1 MATVAFVISFFVISV
16 VSLLGL
22 SFTAF
27 SIYLFYLH
35 WRYSHIPGPKR
46 DSFFF
51 GNFALIQREREQGKI
66 LAEIFQDLHS
76 IHGPVVLIWALH
88 NPVISVSDPEIARK
102 LVVTLNLPKNPRI
115 YGHLSYPFGQRL
127 AGTGLIAQVDHDV
140 WQKRRSLLNPAYFH
154 RRYLMNLMTAFN
166 SSCDLFLAKMD
177 ELADGKTV
185 VNMAEEFARVTL
197 DVIGKVRQTLEYS
210 VRNGEL
216 CEEVRLR

>member
-1 MATVAFVISFFVISV
+1 MATVAFVICWLGISLS
-16 VSLLGL
+16 SLLGL
-22 SFTAF
+22 LITAF

-51 GNFALIQREREQGKI
+51 GNFALIQRQREQGKI
-66 LAEIFQDLHS
+66 LAEIFQELHS

-102 LVVTLNLPKNPRI
+102 LVVILNLPKNPRI

-140 WQKRRSLLNPAYFH
+140 WQKRRSLLNPAFH
-154 RRYLMNLMTAFN
+154 RRYLMNLMTAGQ
-166 SSCDLFLAKMD
+166 
-177 ELADGKTV
+177 DG
-185 VNMAEEFARVTL
+185 
-197 DVIGKVRQTLEYS
+197 
-210 VRNGEL
+210 
-216 CEEVRLR
+216 